1 MSNYLEEVKSQR
13 LNQMEQNMNAMYGS
27 FNGQNYNSAPFQNFQ
42 MQPVQKKNPN
52 VIYSL
57 VRGYEQAQ
65 NFMLMPGEVGLLFEA
80 DKNEFYKKRIDE
92 MGITQIQK
100 YEYREVQNPSPD
112 APGIANPDAALN
124 KRMESIENA
133 LNALLSQQNKKA
145 EDQGK
150 KKQNTLFD
158 GEEIKK

>member
-1 MSNYLEEVKSQR
+1 M
-13 LNQMEQNMNAMYGS
+13 QNPLFPN
-27 FNGQNYNSAPFQNFQ
+27 FNGQGFNPQPFQNYQ
-42 MQPVQKKNPN
+42 MPSVPKKNSN

-100 YEYREVQNPSPD
+100 YEYKEVQLPVAN
-112 APGIANPDAALN
+112 APGIASPDTALN
-124 KRMESIENA
+124 KRMENIENA
-133 LNALLSQQNKKA
+133 LNVLLAKNQKMDEMSKPK
-145 EDQGK
+145 E
-150 KKQNTLFD
+150 NTLFD
-158 GEEIKK
+158 KEEIKK